1 MNDLIAKLA
10 VGLLLK
16 GSLVLGAAAIA
27 TLLLRRAAAA
37 TRSAVWSVAFAA
49 LLLLPLVSIVLPRW
63 TLAPAAT
70 STSEPA
76 PALAHPATP
85 DRQIGRQ
92 PDVGH
97 AAEPDWQT
105 LAPLAGS
112 PERPRPWMWAALV
125 LWAAG
130 VLVGATRLV
139 GATLSVRAL
148 SRTACPAA
156 PDDVATRLCA
166 KLARAL
172 GVTHPIDLRYSSE
185 LGVPVNWGLLRPVIV
200 LPAIAQEWTEQWLR
214 AALLHELAHVRRRDY
229 ATHLVARLARIV
241 YWVNPLA
248 WAAER
253 LAAVEQD
260 RACDD
265 EVLRFGTGPV
275 DYAQQLVDLARGYL
289 EGGSAPRGALAMAQR
304 TTLGTRMRAILAAG
318 LERGAVR
325 RRTLVLTTLVAGL
338 VGLPLA
344 TVRLLGEG
352 RAAGRE
358 REALRQLNA
367 TQAPARAQAAWA
379 LGNAGS
385 TRAVEP
391 LLGRLA
397 DPDPAVRG
405 LAAWALGEI
414 GDRRAFAPL
423 VAALGDGDSDVREM
437 AVLGLA
443 ALGDRRAV
451 VALASLTQ
459 DPTMGVRAVL
469 TPSLGRLGG
478 PDAVQLLSEILLG
491 DPDDHPRTMAAAH
504 LRELDPRA
512 AVQPLVAVLA
522 HPSPEV
528 RGSALYN
535 LRELG
540 DARAIEPLGRVARS
554 DPVAGLRGLAAQAL
568 GRTHDPRTVEPLVA
582 ALGDSAYGVRVSAVY
597 ALGAVGGAR
606 ATAALLNAL
615 RDPVHQVRLA
625 AVETLQEMKRNE

>member
-16 GSLVLGAAAIA
+16 GTLVIGAAAIA
-27 TLLLRRAAAA
+27 SLLLRRAAAA
-37 TRSAVWSVAFAA
+37 TRSAVWSVAFVA
-49 LLLLPLVSIVLPRW
+49 LLLLPLGSIVLPRW
-63 TLAPAAT
+63 TLSPVAPPMSPPVPAVANVV
-70 STSEPA
+70 SSERSIAMP
-76 PALAHPATP
+76 P
-85 DRQIGRQ
+85 DA
-92 PDVGH
+92 GH
-97 AAEPDWQT
+97 AVEQDWQA

-112 PERPRPWMWAALV
+112 PERPRPWMFAALA
-125 LWAAG
+125 LWVAG
-130 VLVGATRLV
+130 VLVGATRLA

-148 SRTACPAA
+148 SRTAFPAA

-166 KLARAL
+166 QLALAL
-172 GVTHPIDLRYSSE
+172 GVTRTIDLRYSSE

-200 LPAIAQEWTEQWLR
+200 LPVIAQEWTEQWLR

-229 ATHLVARLARIV
+229 ASHLVARLARIV

-325 RRTLVLTTLVAGL
+325 RRTLVLTVLVAGF
-338 VGLPLA
+338 VVMPLA

-358 REALRQLNA
+358 REALRQLDA
-367 TQAPARAQAAWA
+367 TQVPARAQAAWA
-379 LGNAGS
+379 LGDAGS

-391 LLGRLA
+391 LLRRLA
-397 DPDPAVRG
+397 DPAPAVRG

-414 GDRRAFAPL
+414 GDRRAFDPL
-423 VAALGDGDSDVREM
+423 VAALGDADSDVREM

-451 VALASLTQ
+451 AAFAPLTH

-469 TPSLGRLGG
+469 TPSLGQLGG
-478 PDAVQLLSEILLG
+478 PDAVRLLSEILLG
-491 DPDDHPRTMAAAH
+491 DPDDHPRAMAAAN
-504 LRELDPRA
+504 LRLLDPRA
-512 AVQPLVAVLA
+512 AVEPLVAVLA

-528 RGSALYN
+528 RGAALYS
-535 LRELG
+535 LLELG
-540 DARAIEPLGRVARS
+540 DARAIEPLGRVART
-554 DPVAGLRGLAAQAL
+554 DPVARLRGLAAQAL
-568 GRTHDPRTVEPLVA
+568 GGTRDPRAVEPLVA

-606 ATAALLNAL
+606 ATATLLDAL

-625 AVETLQEMKRNE
+625 AVETLQEMKRND